1 MTKSKYL
8 AMYVMAN
15 KIWDFPE
22 IPNVERETYKNIVK
36 NHSKGYATP
45 VYLHKTVSSIFLAA
59 ELLLQVNVISH
70 QLIGKYSFC
79 FGFAL
84 SAIEFEIENAPILDI
99 FHFVSL
105 LKMQRRGILMTTQ
118 QFFASFLYD
127 STNTSF
133 DRFNSQNVK

>member
-22 IPNVERETYKNIVK
+22 IPYVGRETYKSIVK

-45 VYLHKTVSSIFLAA
+45 VYLHKTVSSIFSAA

-79 FGFAL
+79 FGSAL
-84 SAIEFEIENAPILDI
+84 SAIQFEIENAPILDI

-105 LKMQRRGILMTTQ
+105 
-118 QFFASFLYD
+118 
-127 STNTSF
+127 
-133 DRFNSQNVK
+133 